1 MEKSSYTN
9 ISEWEWGEVFL
20 WTSGVRSQLAYVEL
34 QSVEALKFSK
44 LIWRMMQ

>member
-20 WTSGVRSQLAYVEL
+20 WTGGVRSQLAYVEL